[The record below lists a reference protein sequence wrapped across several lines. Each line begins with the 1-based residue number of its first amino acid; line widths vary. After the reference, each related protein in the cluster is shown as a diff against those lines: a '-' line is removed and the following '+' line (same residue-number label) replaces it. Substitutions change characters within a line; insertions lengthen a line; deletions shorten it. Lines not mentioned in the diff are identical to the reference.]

1 MKSVHSS
8 VNSIFLE
15 TVTACIKTYFSEIVL
30 LVLSIKSTK
39 SLKTLGK

>member
-1 MKSVHSS
+1 MKNVHSAI
-8 VNSIFLE
+8 NSIFLE
-15 TVTACIKTYFSEIVL
+15 TVSACKKTYFSEIAL